1 MRTAANVLENTVH
14 FLCAMGYTN
23 GEDQKRYQDR
33 IWIEIISKKLHQTE
47 KPYDP
52 GHCYADQQYGA
63 AQATHVEVDEDAG
76 DQDRDGKENHH
87 AVKAVDQIADQLTET
102 DDMNADLVALEGAD
116 LVFTLIRELTVIQRL
131 SGLRMLIEQ
140 RRKNHA

>member
-102 DDMNADLVALEGAD
+102 DDMNADLVRSEEHTSELQSREK
-116 LVFTLIRELTVIQRL
+116 LVCRL
-131 SGLRMLIEQ
+131 LL
-140 RRKNHA
+140 